1 MPIQNQ
7 NPLLSKAL
15 SLPSDPGVYLMY
27 NRQNVVIYVGKA
39 KNLKNRVCQYFRSG
53 SDHTPKVAKM
63 VSLVDHFEYVVCGS
77 EFGHWYWK
85 PL

>member
-39 KNLKNRVCQYFRSG
+39 K
-53 SDHTPKVAKM
+53 T
-63 VSLVDHFEYVVCGS
+63 
-77 EFGHWYWK
+77 
-85 PL
+85 